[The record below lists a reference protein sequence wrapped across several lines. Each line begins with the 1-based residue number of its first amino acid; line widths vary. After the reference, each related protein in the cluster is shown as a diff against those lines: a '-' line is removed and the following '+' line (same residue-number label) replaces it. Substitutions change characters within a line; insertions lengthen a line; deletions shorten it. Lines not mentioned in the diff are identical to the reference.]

1 MRDGCGRWVRMPFH
15 WSQGSHTQ
23 LVTDALRVAFHTLP
37 VEKDTGPVTPKACK
51 IWSWDQARQQWKLP
65 LESGLKVG
73 VSLQL

>member
-1 MRDGCGRWVRMPFH
+1 MEGGCGCLFTGVRALTHNWLQML
-15 WSQGSHTQ
+15 S
-23 LVTDALRVAFHTLP
+23 ALRVAFHTLP